1 MRAQLAKVGA
11 LAVMAPLA
19 GGADAAA
26 LSGDYLAGRWTTG
39 DAALCTQPSAEVT
52 EFRKDGSFVTQR
64 DGRAVAVGFW
74 RVDGDRLD
82 LDLLAHDGL
91 HEALQGIE
99 GEYGHFTI
107 GALVFDVAEDRH
119 RMVQSIGS
127 VLQGL
132 DVVRCP

>member
-1 MRAQLAKVGA
+1 MRASLGLVGA
-11 LAVMAPLA
+11 LAVAVPLA
-19 GGADAAA
+19 GAQGAA
-26 LSGDYLAGRWTTG
+26 LSADYLAGRWTTG
-39 DAALCTQPSAEVT
+39 EAAACTQPGAELT
-52 EFRKDGSFVTQR
+52 EFRPDGSFTTLR

-82 LDLLAHDGL
+82 LEVLAHDNL
-91 HEALQGIE
+91 HDALQGIE

-107 GALVFDVAEDRH
+107 AALVFDVAEDRH